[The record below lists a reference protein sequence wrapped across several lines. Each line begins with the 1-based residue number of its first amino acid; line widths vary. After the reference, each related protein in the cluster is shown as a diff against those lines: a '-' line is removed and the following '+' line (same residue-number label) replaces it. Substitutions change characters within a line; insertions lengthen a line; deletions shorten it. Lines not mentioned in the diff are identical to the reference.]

1 MPRAYLLT
9 WTTYGSWLPGDAR
22 GSVTSVRDQSGPRER
37 HNEFGTPYDP
47 AMPGLKR
54 AAEEALRGPPVSLDA
69 AQAQCLLT
77 QVQETARVRGW
88 RLLAVAIMRTHVH
101 LVVNAG
107 ETDPE
112 VLLRDFKSYG
122 SRSLNATWRKPKSD
136 TWWTESGSRRRL
148 TDENAVRAA
157 VGYVER
163 QKFPLVVWVA

>member
-1 MPRAYLLT
+1 VAQFQET
-9 WTTYGSWLPGDAR
+9 
-22 GSVTSVRDQSGPRER
+22 VSVRW
-37 HNEFGTPYDP
+37 
-47 AMPGLKR
+47 
-54 AAEEALRGPPVSLDA
+54 
-69 AQAQCLLT
+69 
-77 QVQETARVRGW
+77 W

-112 VLLRDFKSYG
+112 ILLRDFKSYG
-122 SRSLNATWRKPKSD
+122 SRSLNAKWGKPKSD

-148 TDENAVRAA
+148 MDENAVRAA